1 MSPDHVGVIRQ
12 DRLWGVAPNEEVERA
27 RPGGCVRSNN
37 VPKTHRRKQRAMPM
51 SLSLKNLLPILAL
64 ILGVAAL
71 VAPRF
76 LNILVAIF
84 LIAFAVVGLGLIR

>member
-1 MSPDHVGVIRQ
+1 MQ
-12 DRLWGVAPNEEVERA
+12 
-27 RPGGCVRSNN
+27 
-37 VPKTHRRKQRAMPM
+37 M

-64 ILGVAAL
+64 ILGVASL

-76 LNILVAIF
+76 LNIVVAIF